1 VIALLSFPPAILYT
15 DGELIP
21 ILHGPDRPKQRDT
34 GVLQKKRLGEV
45 PYLKD
50 LSVGITTESSELMEI
65 FRFKKEHEQ
74 EKVLNENREAVE
86 DELADVLFFTLRF
99 ADLYD
104 IDLQEALD
112 KKLEKNRHRYPKE
125 EYKGSNKKYDE

>member
-1 VIALLSFPPAILYT
+1 MDLT
-15 DGELIP
+15 DQNNEI
-21 ILHGPDRPKQRDT
+21 RKFC
-34 GVLQKKRLGEV
+34 KKRDWKKFHT
-45 PYLKD
+45 PKD

-112 KKLEKNRHRYPKE
+112 KKLEKNRNRYPKE
-125 EYKGSNKKYDE
+125 KYRGSNKKYDE